1 MEPISGNLFHP
12 FRVIESLLY
21 ASLLHASMSHASLL
35 HATLL
40 YASLLH
46 ASLSYASLLHASLLN
61 WRFFNKIVDNLSRRN
76 QKEEEFRS
84 ETYSRTDE
92 PE

>member
-1 MEPISGNLFHP
+1 MRARMEPISGNLFHP

-21 ASLLHASMSHASLL
+21 ASLLHASMSH
-35 HATLL
+35 
-40 YASLLH
+40 ASLLH